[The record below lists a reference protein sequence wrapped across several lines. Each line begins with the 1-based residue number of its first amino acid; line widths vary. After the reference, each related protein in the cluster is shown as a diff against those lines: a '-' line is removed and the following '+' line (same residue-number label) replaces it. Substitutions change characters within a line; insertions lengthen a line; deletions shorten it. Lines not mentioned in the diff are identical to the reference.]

1 MLYTK
6 ETVVPTIHTDM
17 GYKLKQK
24 KQTMDNKIIIVIKNI
39 FLLCVVVDD
48 F

>member
-24 KQTMDNKIIIVIKNI
+24 KQTMDNNNSNNKK
-39 FLLCVVVDD
+39 
-48 F
+48 